1 MSTVKLEEVN
11 AFIKKYD
18 LPLDEVTNNDDALTV
33 LFRIVEAQAEAI
45 KRLRENEK

>member
-1 MSTVKLEEVN
+1 MKDPKLDEIN

-18 LPLDEVTNNDDALTV
+18 LPLEEVTTNDDALTV

-45 KRLRENEK
+45 RRLREC